1 MIEQRLASLAA
12 KMDQFNDKSV
22 ASSGNDP
29 ARDQKIVELYDL
41 AKSTEPITKIL
52 PDMLERMKTLEALH
66 SYGNLLSKSYLILLL
81 IILYFVLAANF
92 SKLFAELEESQSIIL
107 KGIASNKELLQGVQK
122 AFVENNENVSKE
134 IQKLEARVNKK

>member
-1 MIEQRLASLAA
+1 MIEQRLAGLAA

-66 SYGNLLSKSYLILLL
+66 SYGDLFLKIYW
-81 IILYFVLAANF
+81 NF
-92 SKLFAELEESQSIIL
+92 F
-107 KGIASNKELLQGVQK
+107 
-122 AFVENNENVSKE
+122 
-134 IQKLEARVNKK
+134 

>member
-66 SYGNLLSKSYLILLL
+66 SYGNCFLKIPLKK
-81 IILYFVLAANF
+81 YFQNLFSFFKLPTLANF
-92 SKLFAELEESQSIIL
+92 SLNWRKLSQLS
-107 KGIASNKELLQGVQK
+107 
-122 AFVENNENVSKE
+122 
-134 IQKLEARVNKK
+134 